1 MRANIPWNP
10 QRFRGFLFN
19 ERGDALRIG
28 IDIVDI
34 DRMEVVAKRTPHFLN
49 RVFSAGELDY
59 CLAKRNPY
67 PSLAA
72 RFAAKE
78 AFRKI
83 DVSLCRGIRFSD
95 VEVVITEG
103 GRPEL
108 ILSASALTKMKDL
121 GIDRWEI
128 SLAHSRNQAV
138 AAVIAYGE

>member
-1 MRANIPWNP
+1 M
-10 QRFRGFLFN
+10 
-19 ERGDALRIG
+19 
-28 IDIVDI
+28 
-34 DRMEVVAKRTPHFLN
+34 VAKRTPHFLN
-49 RVFSAGELDY
+49 RVFGADELDY

-95 VEVVITEG
+95 VKVAIREG

-108 ILSASALTKMKDL
+108 ILSASALAKIMDL
-121 GIDRWEI
+121 GITRWEI
-128 SLAHSRNQAV
+128 SLAHSRNQAI

>member
-1 MRANIPWNP
+1 
-10 QRFRGFLFN
+10 
-19 ERGDALRIG
+19 LRIG

-34 DRMEVVAKRTPHFLN
+34 DRMEVVVKRTPHFLN
-49 RVFSAGELDY
+49 RVFSTGELDY

-67 PSLAA
+67 PSLAV

-83 DVSLCRGIRFSD
+83 DVSLCQGIRFSD
-95 VEVVITEG
+95 VEVAITDG

-108 ILSASALTKMKDL
+108 VLSASALTKMKDL
-121 GIDRWEI
+121 GINRWEI

>member
-1 MRANIPWNP
+1 M
-10 QRFRGFLFN
+10 
-19 ERGDALRIG
+19 RIG

-34 DRMEVVAKRTPHFLN
+34 ERMEAAARRTPRFLN
-49 RVFSAGELDY
+49 RVFTAGELDY

-67 PSLAA
+67 PSLAV

-83 DVSLCRGIRFSD
+83 DLDLSRGIRFSD
-95 VEVVITEG
+95 VEVAVRQG

-108 ILSASALTKMKDL
+108 VLHSAALARTKEL

-128 SLAHSRNQAV
+128 SLAHSKNQAI
-138 AAVIAYGE
+138 AAIIAYGE

>member
-1 MRANIPWNP
+1 M
-10 QRFRGFLFN
+10 
-19 ERGDALRIG
+19 RIG

-34 DRMEVVAKRTPHFLN
+34 DRMEVVVKRTPHFLN
-49 RVFSAGELDY
+49 RVFSTGELDY

-83 DVSLCRGIRFSD
+83 DVGLCQGIRFSD

-108 ILSASALTKMKDL
+108 ILSASALAKLKDL
-121 GIDRWEI
+121 GINRWEI

-138 AAVIAYGE
+138 AAIIAYGE

>member
-1 MRANIPWNP
+1 
-10 QRFRGFLFN
+10 
-19 ERGDALRIG
+19 LRIG

-34 DRMEVVAKRTPHFLN
+34 DRMEMAAKRTPHFLD
-49 RVFSAGELDY
+49 RVFGADELDY
-59 CLAKRNPY
+59 CLSKGNPY

-95 VEVVITEG
+95 VKVAIRDG

-108 ILSASALTKMKDL
+108 ILSASALEKLKDL
-121 GIDRWEI
+121 GINRWEI
-128 SLAHSRNQAV
+128 SLAHSRNQAI